1 MKHSILFAF
10 YVLKK
15 LHHVFVFF
23 PDLIVLKVRIAN
35 FDDPDFIEVD
45 LPSTATFDQL
55 VTLLRS
61 ELGIAATAV
70 VRKVR
75 KLPDT
80 IVRNDRDV
88 RRLRNYQELE
98 LILVASG
105 SGSSAIHQSS
115 AYTAA
120 VTPKRID
127 VVY

>member
-1 MKHSILFAF
+1 M
-10 YVLKK
+10 
-15 LHHVFVFF
+15 
-23 PDLIVLKVRIAN
+23 LKVRVAN
-35 FDDPDFIEVD
+35 SEDPDFIEVD
-45 LPSTATFDQL
+45 LPSNSTFEQL
-55 VTLLRS
+55 VALLRT
-61 ELGIAATAV
+61 ELGIAESEV

-88 RRLRNYQELE
+88 RRLRHFQELE
-98 LILVASG
+98 LVMVAAG
-105 SGSSAIHQSS
+105 CGGTSSAVNQST